1 MPPSPSSPPSPASP
15 NTPPLA
21 TPHTPSPRELEALD
35 LETYLS
41 DPGRKQ
47 SFVTPMFEHIAPR
60 YDAFTRLFSFGMD
73 ASWKRELMA
82 WFAQRAPARAVVLDV
97 ACGTGDLALSAAGL
111 RPEATV
117 HGIDAA
123 HGMIE
128 RAARRVP
135 PGDADRVRFATGD
148 LTRLPFPDAS
158 VDVILGGYALRN
170 VPQYEQALRE
180 LHRVLRPGGVLLT
193 LDFYRPRLAPWRALF
208 LGCLQLSGSVVGW
221 WWHRAPV
228 IYNYIAHSIR
238 HFVTADEYARA
249 LERAGFRAS
258 RRRDHLLGGIALHEG
273 ERM

>member
-97 ACGTGDLALSAAGL
+97 ACGTGDLALSK
-111 RPEATV
+111 
-117 HGIDAA
+117 
-123 HGMIE
+123 
-128 RAARRVP
+128 
-135 PGDADRVRFATGD
+135 ADHPV
-148 LTRLPFPDAS
+148 
-158 VDVILGGYALRN
+158 
-170 VPQYEQALRE
+170 
-180 LHRVLRPGGVLLT
+180 GGVSPADMSGVWGAGGVGGSGRMT
-193 LDFYRPRLAPWRALF
+193 VQPPQRGRA
-208 LGCLQLSGSVVGW
+208 
-221 WWHRAPV
+221 R
-228 IYNYIAHSIR
+228 
-238 HFVTADEYARA
+238 
-249 LERAGFRAS
+249 
-258 RRRDHLLGGIALHEG
+258 
-273 ERM
+273 